1 MRVNIRPT
9 FELFCDL
16 GIDLRLCL
24 FEWPCLRE
32 YTQLYLLWFRTIILH
47 VHLVA
52 VINQPLFRGRLPDA
66 DKRL

>member
-1 MRVNIRPT
+1 MRVNIRQT

-24 FEWPCLRE
+24 FGWPRLRE
-32 YTQLYLLWFRTIILH
+32 YMQLYPLWFRNMLLR
-47 VHLVA
+47 VHPVA

-66 DKRL
+66 NKRL